1 MERNLYID
9 NHLPFGL
16 RSAPLLFTAL
26 ADAAE
31 WIIRQQN
38 IYGTTWMI
46 SSSQVN
52 HTQHNVPMA
61 SALQAFHE
69 LGIPIE
75 PDKSEG
81 QTTTLT
87 VLGIEVDTEEM

>member
-1 MERNLYID
+1 
-9 NHLPFGL
+9 
-16 RSAPLLFTAL
+16 
-26 ADAAE
+26 
-31 WIIRQQN
+31 
-38 IYGTTWMI
+38 
-46 SSSQVN
+46 
-52 HTQHNVPMA
+52 MA

-87 VLGIEVDTEEM
+87 VLGIEVDTEEMQLRLPADKLC